1 LNHYTI
7 SVHELEKEYNS
18 LENFNNFLISIGIK
32 LNDSGGIIKK
42 SNDGL
47 LLQSSSVANKVNA
60 NFKEG
65 KSLISGSYVEFAE
78 RKVLPKFK
86 NLDKIKS
93 IHRRDGFETSNA
105 DKIFESTYEKQ
116 VNK

>member
-1 LNHYTI
+1 METG
-7 SVHELEKEYNS
+7 VVPRDPLEK
-18 LENFNNFLISIGIK
+18 FNDFLVGIGIK

-42 SNDGL
+42 SKDGL
-47 LLQSSSVANKVNA
+47 LLQSSSVANKIAA
-60 NFKEG
+60 NFEEG

-86 NLDKIKS
+86 NLKKIKS
-93 IHRRDGFETSNA
+93 IHRREGFETSNA
-105 DKIFESTYEKQ
+105 DKIFESTYQKQ